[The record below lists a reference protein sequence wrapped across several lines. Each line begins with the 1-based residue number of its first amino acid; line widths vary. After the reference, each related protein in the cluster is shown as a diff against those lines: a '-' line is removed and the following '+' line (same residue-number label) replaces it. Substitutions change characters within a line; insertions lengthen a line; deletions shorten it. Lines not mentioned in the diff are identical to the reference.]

1 MKKRDPPIPS
11 PSHTHI
17 YALTYL
23 FFLYSQMKDYAL
35 LVRQRF
41 TFAECQ
47 IISQIMIHNFVWMNN
62 NAQIDII
69 QHGK

>member
-1 MKKRDPPIPS
+1 
-11 PSHTHI
+11 
-17 YALTYL
+17 
-23 FFLYSQMKDYAL
+23 MKDYAL